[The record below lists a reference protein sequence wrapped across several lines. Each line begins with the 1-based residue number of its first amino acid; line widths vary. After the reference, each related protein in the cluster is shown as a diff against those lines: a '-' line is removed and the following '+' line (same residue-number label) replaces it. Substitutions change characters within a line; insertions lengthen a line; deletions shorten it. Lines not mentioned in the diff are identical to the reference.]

1 MQISERVRQLGTQ
14 AQNDLREQ
22 FERIDAIAEI
32 NTQKVLSAF
41 QKHRVAESYFT
52 GTTGYGYDDIGRDK
66 LEEIYAEIFGTED
79 ALVRINF
86 VNGTHTIASAL
97 FGALKPGDVLLS
109 AVGAPYDTLLGVIG
123 VVDKGPGSLKDWG
136 VEYRQVDLVD
146 DKPDLEGMAKAAADP
161 KVKVVLI
168 QRSRGYA
175 TRASLSVDEI
185 GEMCSVIKAANP
197 NVAILVDNCYGEFVE
212 EKEPT
217 QVGADLVVGS
227 LIKNPGGGLAPTGGY
242 IAGRRD
248 LVEGAAMRL
257 SCPGIGKEC
266 GSTLG
271 NNRLL
276 YQGLFMA
283 PHTVAQALKTAA
295 FAARVME
302 LLGYEVEPASDAV
315 RHDIIQMIHM
325 REPEALK
332 KFCRGIQFG
341 APVDSYVTPEPW
353 DMPGYDSQVIM
364 AAGAFIQGAS
374 IELSADAPMREPYT
388 VYLQGGLTYESGKTG
403 VMLAVEQLLSD

>member
-1 MQISERVRQLGTQ
+1 MQISERVRQLGAQ

-109 AVGAPYDTLLGVIG
+109 AVGAPYDTMLGVIG

-197 NVAILVDNCYGEFVE
+197 NVAILVDNCYGEFVD

-315 RHDIIQMIHM
+315 RNDIIQMIHM